1 MAKEIEM
8 KEMEKEIKF
17 NFQTPFGLKGN
28 KGRKKNEKENI
39 FYCVRLREHKKRG
52 RGELKSDS

>member
-28 KGRKKNEKENI
+28 KGRKKMKKKI
-39 FYCVRLREHKKRG
+39 FSIVFV
-52 RGELKSDS
+52 